1 MRDDYEKARKS
12 GEWAYRR
19 AVFRGEYPYLPALNA
34 MVHDIDKYAVRD
46 LGIREVPMDMIVGT
60 RTVGRQNSFAL
71 NFMPLMESNTE
82 FASKWSQLYD
92 SACEDGIREAVKV
105 YEFMNKFYVEEGNKR
120 VSVSKYIG
128 YVSILGNVIR
138 ILPPKS
144 EDPMTKIYYE
154 YIDFFNV
161 TGLFEITF
169 TKEGSYAKLADLLG
183 LDLITP
189 WPDER
194 LESLR
199 AAYTVF
205 SKRYAAKSG
214 SKLSITTGDAFLLY
228 LEVFGLESLLHSSDN
243 TIDKRILRLWDE
255 YITKMNRDSIDL
267 VKNPDDVGKGSS
279 VKTIFNLNSAFTGKP
294 IRAAFL
300 FDRNGADSSWV
311 YSHELGANE
320 VVENFDG
327 AVEAIKFEN
336 CNTAQELS
344 EAFEACSTDEEDIV
358 FATSPAMMEQCLKAA
373 IRYPG
378 LRIMNCSVNLSLHSV
393 PTYYP
398 RMYEAKFLMGC
409 LAASL
414 SENHLIGYRAD
425 YPIYGG
431 IANINAFAL
440 GAAWFDPYARVK
452 LVWAS
457 KKGTDWEKELIES
470 GCDIISGIDMIKPKD
485 PTRKYGLYKIL
496 PAGSARKDGKIRKE
510 QEILNLA
517 APVYQ
522 WGEYYEQILKKLI
535 DGSLDARKEGSRN
548 KAVNYWWGMSAGV
561 VDIILSDDLPY
572 ASRKAVMSLRRL
584 IINQSVSPFE
594 GEIHT
599 QNGLLKGPDTPSL
612 SDKEIITMDWLCDNV
627 DGEIPA
633 IGDLEESIKETV
645 KVSGVKGG
653 ASENSGHSR

>member
-1 MRDDYEKARKS
+1 MREDYEKARKS

-19 AVFRGEYPYLPALNA
+19 AILHGQYPYLPALNS
-34 MVHDIDKYAVRD
+34 MVRDIDKYAERD
-46 LGIREVPMDMIVGT
+46 LGVREVPIDMIVGT

-71 NFMPLMESNTE
+71 NFMPLFEVGTE
-82 FASKWSQLYD
+82 FATKWSQLYD
-92 SACEDGIREAVKV
+92 SACEDGIRESIKV

-128 YVSILGNVIR
+128 YVSIPGNVIR
-138 ILPPKS
+138 ILPPKTD
-144 EDPMTKIYYE
+144 DPMTRIYYE

-161 TGLFEITF
+161 TGLFTITF
-169 TKEGSYAKLADLLG
+169 TKEGSYAKLADLFG
-183 LDLITP
+183 QDLIKP
-189 WPDER
+189 WPDE
-194 LESLR
+194 LIESLR
-199 AAYTVF
+199 AAFTVF
-205 SKRYAAKSG
+205 SKRYAARSG
-214 SKLSITTGDAFLLY
+214 SKLSISTGDAFLLY
-228 LEVFGLESLLHSSDN
+228 VEVFDLESLLHDSEN
-243 TIDKRILRLWDE
+243 AIDKKILKLWSE
-255 YITKMNRDSIDL
+255 YITKTNRDSIEL
-267 VKNPDDVGKGSS
+267 IKNPSEVGRGSS
-279 VKTIFNLNSAFTGKP
+279 VKTLFKLNSAFTDKP

-300 FDRNGADSSWV
+300 FDRKGADSSWV

-320 VVENFDG
+320 LVERFEG
-327 AVEAIKFEN
+327 AVEAVKFEN
-336 CNTAQELS
+336 CSTAQEMA
-344 EAFEACSTDEEDIV
+344 EAMEACSADEEDIV
-358 FATSPAMMEQCLKAA
+358 FATSPAMMDQCLKAA
-373 IRYPG
+373 IKYPK
-378 LRIMNCSVNLSLHSV
+378 LRIMNCSVNFSLHSV

-457 KKGTDWEKELIES
+457 KKGTDWEKELLDN

-485 PTRKYGLYKIL
+485 PTRKYGLYKVL
-496 PAGSARKDGKIRKE
+496 EAGTARKDGSIRQE
-510 QEILNLA
+510 QEIVNLA

-522 WGEYYEQILKKLI
+522 WGAYYEQIIKKLL
-535 DGSLDARKEGSRN
+535 DGSLDARKEGSRD

-561 VDIILSDDLPY
+561 IDIILSDDLPY
-572 ASRKAVMSLRRL
+572 NSRKAVMTLRRL
-584 IINQSVSPFE
+584 IINQAAHPFE

-599 QNGLLKGPDTPSL
+599 QEGLLKGPDTPPL

-627 DGEIPA
+627 DGEIPVSSEL
-633 IGDLEESIKETV
+633 DDSIINTV
-645 KVSGVKGG
+645 KASGVKEKKG
-653 ASENSGHSR
+653 